1 MTTVN
6 VCRGTLMII
15 ELFFLRFECPQN
27 TAYPGEVFELGLE
40 ALDEINQRTAAV
52 IRISDSDD
60 QAILPQPINICP
72 LKICLAYAGGIR
84 L

>member
-1 MTTVN
+1 VTTVN
-6 VCRGTLMII
+6 
-15 ELFFLRFECPQN
+15 N

-60 QAILPQPINICP
+60 QAILPQPINFRP
-72 LKICLAYAGGIR
+72 LKKNLPIHRGNTSLT
-84 L
+84 LQ